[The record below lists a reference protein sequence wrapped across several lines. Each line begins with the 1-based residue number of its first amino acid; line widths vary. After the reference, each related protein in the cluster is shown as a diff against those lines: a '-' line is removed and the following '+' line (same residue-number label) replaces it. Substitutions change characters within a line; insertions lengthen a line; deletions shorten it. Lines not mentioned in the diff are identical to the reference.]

1 MTVYLIETL
10 LAGTIDPDIERQ
22 ITAKLPMILREVER
36 TNEHAPDYC
45 IDAGGR
51 TDAGYGW
58 SRSSKSGIPFINFLI
73 EHSEGVLVA
82 GVAFQSP
89 DHAGRWIAQL
99 QDFSTVRIH
108 A

>member
-1 MTVYLIETL
+1 MSTRSKPF
-10 LAGTIDPDIERQ
+10 AGPIDPDIERQ

-36 TNEHAPDYC
+36 TNEHAPDC
-45 IDAGGR
+45 RIDA
-51 TDAGYGW
+51 AGHEDVAYGW
-58 SRSSKSGIPFINFLI
+58 SRSSKSDIPFISFVI
-73 EHSEGVLVA
+73 EHAEGVLVA

-99 QDFSTVRIH
+99 QDIPSVRIH